1 MTIKFRPGMRI
12 SPGIR
17 ARVPLPPVA
26 YTVVPMVYNVDEGIG
41 LPFYVTTLGVPDG
54 TTLYW
59 TVGNTTTTNAD
70 FVATSGTVTINSGAG
85 TFIVTPAEDLTTE
98 SGAAE
103 IFTVS
108 VRTGSTSGTVV
119 ASSASITVND
129 ISLTPPVQGAGL
141 FVNASNQS
149 LQVAQPSYTAA
160 GAGYGG
166 TSGFVGDAPIFKGD
180 YPQPQVGWTAIGTAG
195 DGPYLVTLT
204 SVVDGG
210 ATWILYWNARTT
222 TNLQKG
228 LNWSLYDPALA
239 PFNLGT
245 TWTIEF
251 WINANN
257 TSLVAGGGIWGLFNQ
272 VGWSTTNAIVVA
284 LSDAKLVFLSR
295 AGTANDDVR
304 YTEPPPGIWTH
315 VAIVNNAGTQK
326 VFYNGIEQTKVSGT
340 FGTASYVNPWAPLY
354 IGRLGPQN
362 GGTLDGKL
370 TNVRITDQAQY
381 ASTFTPDLLPVSI
394 PGHTRFLWTPSD
406 QALITDTGDSAMTIG
421 NSNGVTLSTDYPN
434 PTTTT
439 RYSAVLDSTDY
450 YKIGTA
456 GTTPWG
462 LGLTWT
468 IEWWQKATN
477 LTVSNGQIYSVMGQ
491 FDSQNVID
499 IYYHNGYLNAGNG
512 RPICVEPTAGVW
524 THVAMVT
531 TGGSTQVYYNGVAQ
545 SVSAVNYNLTNS
557 SAALYIGC
565 RGSNLFQQFIGKLTN
580 IRICSTAKYLS
591 NFDPTVLP
599 VLDAGNTPLLFNP
612 SSRKVQD
619 EGDNGLAIVSYGV
632 TYSTEYPQL
641 LTGVIHPYNGGTFG
655 TTYCLLGNP
664 KLAAFQTIPLG
675 ARITSN
681 IAGFGVRTVTQRQS
695 DGQGGWSIGYNF
707 SGLTG
712 FTSDTD
718 TFNFIW

>member
-1 MTIKFRPGMRI
+1 MSITIRPGTKL
-12 SPGIR
+12 SYGIR
-17 ARVPLPPVA
+17 VRVPLPPVA
-26 YTVVPMVYNVDEGIG
+26 YFVDSAVGIINEGDTMIFNVS
-41 LPFYVTTLGVPDG
+41 TTAVPDG
-54 TTLYW
+54 TVLYW
-59 TVGNTTTTNAD
+59 KVENETTTDAR
-70 FVATSGTVTINSGAG
+70 FAAVSGSVTVSAGAG
-85 TFIVTPAEDLTTE
+85 SFGITPLADLQTEGTTTFHVTL
-98 SGAAE
+98 
-103 IFTVS
+103 
-108 VRTGSTSGTVV
+108 RTGSVGGTVV
-119 ASSASITVND
+119 WTTGNKAIGDT
-129 ISLTPPVQGAGL
+129 SLTPPVPGAGR
-141 FVNASNQS
+141 FVEASSQS
-149 LQVAQPSYTAA
+149 LQVAQPSYTAG
-160 GAGYGG
+160 GAGYGATVG
-166 TSGFVGDAPIFKGD
+166 TLSTAPIFKGS
-180 YPQPQVGWTAIGTAG
+180 YPQPQVGWTAIGSSG
-195 DGPYLVTLT
+195 VGPYRVTLT
-204 SVVDGG
+204 SVTDGG
-210 ATWILYWNARTT
+210 DTWILNWSPQFA
-222 TNLQKG
+222 TNLYKG
-228 LNWSLYDPALA
+228 ENWTLYDPTLA
-239 PFNLGT
+239 PFVLGT

-257 TSLVAGGGIWGLFNQ
+257 SSLVAQGGIWGLFNQ

-340 FGTASYVNPWAPLY
+340 FGTASYTNPWAPLY
-354 IGRLGPQN
+354 IGRLGPEN
-362 GGTLDGKL
+362 GGTLDGKI

-381 ASTFTPDLLPVSI
+381 ASTFTPALVPVNI

-406 QALITDTGDSAMTIG
+406 QALITDTGDSVLTIT

-434 PTTTT
+434 LTTTT
-439 RYSAVLDSTDY
+439 RYGAVFDSNDY

-462 LGLTWT
+462 LGTTWT

-499 IYYHNGYLNAGNG
+499 IYYQNGYLHAGNG
-512 RPICVEPTAGVW
+512 RPICVEPPAGVW

-531 TGGSTQVYYNGVAQ
+531 TGGSTQVYYNGLAQ

-557 SAALYIGC
+557 GAELYIGC

-599 VLDAGNTPLLFNP
+599 VRDVASTPLLFNP

-619 EGDNGLAIVSYGV
+619 EGDNGLAVVSYGV
-632 TYSTEYPQL
+632 TYSTDYPQAFIGL
-641 LTGVIHPYNGGTFG
+641 AHPYPGGTLG
-655 TTYCLLGNP
+655 NTYCVAANP
-664 KLAAFQTIPLG
+664 RFAEAMTIPIG

-681 IAGFGVRTVTQRQS
+681 IPGFGTRTVTNLATI
-695 DGQGGWSIGYNF
+695 GGDRVITYDPT
-707 SGLTG
+707 GLTG
-712 FTSDTD
+712 FTSVTD
-718 TFNFIW
+718 TFNFFW